1 MVKDREARRAA
12 VRGVTKSRTRLSN
25 WTTTTICIT
34 WFLQMLFSGFPWG
47 FWSSP
52 NTHYTINE
60 YSPCFFGDRMRCA
73 DCDHCLLV
81 LSNAGKW
88 LGPVL
93 QEVDHTYWGRESKHG
108 MLVRFLTKFLPARR
122 DAILISPGSKSLSLF
137 LPQVGSRIMI
147 GFPWANISSNNTVTQ
162 ESYCE

>member
-1 MVKDREARRAA
+1 
-12 VRGVTKSRTRLSN
+12 
-25 WTTTTICIT
+25 
-34 WFLQMLFSGFPWG
+34 
-47 FWSSP
+47 
-52 NTHYTINE
+52 
-60 YSPCFFGDRMRCA
+60 
-73 DCDHCLLV
+73 
-81 LSNAGKW
+81 
-88 LGPVL
+88 
-93 QEVDHTYWGRESKHG
+93 